1 MEYFQRP
8 KIDMSTTVMSAS
20 APTVSAAGEAPPKAP
35 APPSREEQIQRT
47 RHHLYSSQLLHRTY
61 HVPSY
66 LIGVPAIKE
75 LTKQAKKMEGKCTA
89 EGLVRIGSTNIVEH
103 SAGVCDGAFVEYDC
117 KVECD
122 ICSPVPGQRINKCQI
137 VSITKMGI
145 RAIKPPAPGPLT
157 IFVLRD
163 HYGMSEYYQSLQEGD
178 EIDILV
184 TAPRFQLND
193 ATVTVIADLIPKKPY
208 SSSLIQPN

>member
-1 MEYFQRP
+1 MLVIVRQ
-8 KIDMSTTVMSAS
+8 MAS
-20 APTVSAAGEAPPKAP
+20 APAPEV
-35 APPSREEQIQRT
+35 PPQRSEDAMERT
-47 RHHLYSSQLLHRTY
+47 KRYLYSRQLLQRSY
-61 HVPSY
+61 AIPSY
-66 LIGVPAIKE
+66 LIGVPAIRE
-75 LTKQAKKMEGKCTA
+75 LSKRAKQLEGKCTA
-89 EGLVRIGSTNIVEH
+89 EGLVRLGSTNIIEH
-103 SAGVCDGAFVEYDC
+103 SAGACDGALINYDC

-122 ICSPVPGQRINKCQI
+122 ICSPVPGQRINKCKI

-145 RAIKPPAPGPLT
+145 RAIKPPEPGPLT

-193 ATVTVIADLIPKKPY
+193 SSVTVLADLIPKQPFTR
-208 SSSLIQPN
+208 SLIQPN

>member
-1 MEYFQRP
+1 MWGLIRQ
-8 KIDMSTTVMSAS
+8 MAAATAS
-20 APTVSAAGEAPPKAP
+20 QAPPL
-35 APPSREEQIQRT
+35 RNEEAIEKTKR
-47 RHHLYSSQLLHRTY
+47 HLYSRQLLQRTY
-61 HVPSY
+61 AIPSY
-66 LIGVPAIKE
+66 LIGVPAIRE
-75 LTKQAKKMEGKCTA
+75 LTKRAKLLEGKCTS
-89 EGLVRIGSTNIVEH
+89 EGLVRAGSTNVIEH
-103 SAGVCDGAFVEYDC
+103 SAGACDGAFINYDC

-122 ICSPVPGQRINKCQI
+122 ICSPVPQQRINKCQI

-178 EIDILV
+178 EIDVMV

-193 ATVTVIADLIPKKPY
+193 SSVTVLADLIPKQPFTR
-208 SSSLIQPN
+208 SLIQPN